1 MQREY
6 SQHILLT
13 GAGFTKN
20 FGGLLAKEMW
30 SIIFNKIQSYPRL
43 KKVLFDN
50 PDYESIYY
58 EVMTGDYDDEERS
71 AIDVAIFDA
80 YRILEDIVCA
90 CKSGNGIPNIYG
102 VNKMIERF
110 CGSRDEL
117 GFFFTLNQ
125 DLFVERHFNSTLKML
140 IHPGVPRIPDA
151 HKIINR
157 LPMDKEDF
165 ILVPTNDQLRNKP
178 INIVSNTT
186 LHYVKLHG
194 SFGWLSSN
202 GSNCYV
208 IGRKKEEKIADE
220 PLLSWYFDLF
230 TDVLSMPNRKLFVIG
245 YGFQDSHV
253 NEIIARSINNSNLK
267 LYVVSPS
274 PQSKLFSTL
283 GEVEHGESILNG
295 LSGYFPCTLLDIFP
309 SDQSETHYWREIV
322 KCYFTK

>member
-1 MQREY
+1 
-6 SQHILLT
+6 
-13 GAGFTKN
+13 
-20 FGGLLAKEMW
+20 
-30 SIIFNKIQSYPRL
+30 
-43 KKVLFDN
+43 
-50 PDYESIYY
+50 
-58 EVMTGDYDDEERS
+58 
-71 AIDVAIFDA
+71 
-80 YRILEDIVCA
+80 
-90 CKSGNGIPNIYG
+90 
-102 VNKMIERF
+102 
-110 CGSRDEL
+110 
-117 GFFFTLNQ
+117 
-125 DLFVERHFNSTLKML
+125 
-140 IHPGVPRIPDA
+140 
-151 HKIINR
+151 
-157 LPMDKEDF
+157 
-165 ILVPTNDQLRNKP
+165 KP